1 MKVTLCYPSLLPGHE
16 PKYGLQPLGVL
27 YIGALLREH
36 GIDVEVLDADVDGLT
51 IEEMVDRILAGRP
64 DLVGFSLM
72 TPQLMPA
79 LQTCA
84 GLKAARPD
92 LPIVLGGAHI
102 DSTHEDVFSMA
113 DCFDFAI
120 HGEGEHALLESIER
134 LQEPGSASLADRLAG
149 VGNVIYRDGQGQV
162 VRNPAR
168 PFITNL
174 DDLPSVDYD
183 MVDARKYLIPTMA
196 GTYVIS
202 MMLSR
207 GCPFKC
213 TFCDAPITM
222 GKKLRFWSMDRI
234 IHDIRHYS
242 EKYGCKNFVFK
253 DSTFTANK
261 KWADKFCD
269 ALLEAN
275 LDIRWRCNTRVNL
288 VPPPLLDKM
297 KRAGCYVINF
307 GVESGD
313 PTILKT
319 IEKETKIEDIYDA
332 HQRCRKLGIR
342 TYATFLVGSPG
353 ETEATV
359 AATIRVAT
367 GIRPNLAMFF
377 VATAYPGTPLYD
389 QAVAQGLVEPRWWAS
404 QAWDPSKNSAF
415 QARWGWTAKGGL
427 IIPGFDS
434 EFWQRKATRA
444 FYLRPFFVW
453 DTALFMLRNP
463 YFLRHVLNL
472 GKELVPLYKLSWP
485 WKRTRTTQAERDM
498 DRAKVLA
505 RCPSAPNWDYQAR
518 SGVASAP
525 VFVTL
530 HTTNTTN
537 DASPAMASG
546 RSGLPSTPAPSGAV
560 SRSTVSQGY

>member
-1 MKVTLCYPSLLPGHE
+1 VRVTLCYPSLLPGHK

-27 YIGALLREH
+27 YIGALLRRH
-36 GIDVEVLDADVDGLT
+36 GIDVTVLDADVDGLT
-51 IEEMVDRILAGRP
+51 VDEMVARILDSRP
-64 DLVGFSLM
+64 DLIGFSLM

-84 GLKAARPD
+84 QLKAARPD

-120 HGEGEHALLESIER
+120 HGEGEYALLESIER
-134 LQEPGSASLADRLAG
+134 LQQPGAASLAERLAG
-149 VGNVIYRDGQGQV
+149 VGNVIYRSATGAV
-162 VRNPAR
+162 IRNPAR
-168 PFITNL
+168 PFLANL
-174 DDLPSVDYD
+174 DELPSVDYD

-196 GTYVIS
+196 GSYVIS

-222 GKKLRFWSMDRI
+222 GKKLRFWSMERI
-234 IHDIRHYS
+234 IHDIRYYS
-242 EKYGCKNFVFK
+242 EKYGCRNFVFK

-269 ALLEAN
+269 ALIDAK

-288 VPPPLLDKM
+288 VPPPLLEKM

-332 HQRCRKLGIR
+332 HRRCRTLGIR

-353 ETEATV
+353 ETERTV
-359 AATIRVAT
+359 NATIRVAT

-404 QAWDPSKNSAF
+404 QAWDPTKNSAF

-434 EFWQRKATRA
+434 EYWQRKATRA

-453 DTALFMLRNP
+453 DTASFVLRNP

-485 WKRTRTTQAERDM
+485 WKRQRATEADREM
-498 DRAKVLA
+498 ERAKVLA
-505 RCPSAPNWDYQAR
+505 RCPSAPNWDYTAR
-518 SGVASAP
+518 STVASAP
-525 VFVTL
+525 VFATL
-530 HTTNTTN
+530 HTKNTIADTTT
-537 DASPAMASG
+537 AIASG
-546 RSGLPSTPAPSGAV
+546 TSGLATAAPSAAV

>member
-1 MKVTLCYPSLLPGHE
+1 MKVTLCYPSLLPGHK

-27 YIGALLREH
+27 YIAALLRQH
-36 GIDVEVLDADVDGLT
+36 GMDVEVLDADVDGLT
-51 IEEMVDRILAGRP
+51 VQEMVDRILAGRP
-64 DLVGFSLM
+64 DLVGFSMM
-72 TPQLMPA
+72 TPQLIPT
-79 LQTCA
+79 LQTCV

-92 LPIVLGGAHI
+92 LPIVLGGAHV

-120 HGEGEHALLESIER
+120 HGEGEYALLESIQR
-134 LQEPGSASLADRLAG
+134 LQVPGSSSLAERLAG
-149 VGNVIYRDGQGQV
+149 VGNVIYRDDRGHV

-168 PFITNL
+168 PFLAHL
-174 DDLPSVDYD
+174 DELPSVDYD
-183 MVDARKYLIPTMA
+183 MVDARKYIIPTMA
-196 GTYVIS
+196 GKYVIS

-234 IHDIRHYS
+234 IQDIRHYS
-242 EKYGCKNFVFK
+242 EKYGCRNFVFK

-261 KWADKFCD
+261 KWADQFCD
-269 ALLEAN
+269 AI
-275 LDIRWRCNTRVNL
+275 LDAKLKIRWRCNTRVNL
-288 VPPPLLDKM
+288 VPPPLLEKM

-313 PTILKT
+313 PKILKT

-332 HQRCRKLGIR
+332 HRRCRKLGIR

-353 ETEATV
+353 ETEETV
-359 AATIRVAT
+359 GATIRVAT

-389 QAVAQGLVEPRWWAS
+389 QAIAQGLVEPRWWAS
-404 QAWDPSKNSAF
+404 QAWDPNKNSAF

-434 EFWQRKATRA
+434 EHWQRKATRA
-444 FYLRPFFVW
+444 FYLRPYFVW
-453 DTALFMLRNP
+453 DTAMFIVKNP
-463 YFLRHVLNL
+463 YFLRHVVTL

-485 WKRTRTTQAERDM
+485 WKRKPATEDERDLE
-498 DRAKVLA
+498 RSKVLS
-505 RCPSAPNWDYQAR
+505 RCPSAPTWDYTTRPGATAGPVLPTFQIAKT
-518 SGVASAP
+518 SAD
-525 VFVTL
+525 TSAA
-530 HTTNTTN
+530 N
-537 DASPAMASG
+537 ASG
-546 RSGLPSTPAPSGAV
+546 RSGLPTTAPSGAV
-560 SRSTVSQGY
+560 RRSTVSQGY